1 MLYKHAR
8 RRGTYIH
15 CQAHRGGES
24 ARAAPLLTLPLLLL
38 LLSKVRSARRHPKP
52 LARLR
57 QDGGP
62 SLPHVPQYQL
72 NHRIVVSAMVAA
84 KEQLPL

>member
-24 ARAAPLLTLPLLLL
+24 ARAAPLLTLPFFSCFCL
-38 LLSKVRSARRHPKP
+38 KSAVLGATPNP
-52 LARLR
+52 LPASDRTA
-57 QDGGP
+57 D
-62 SLPHVPQYQL
+62 
-72 NHRIVVSAMVAA
+72 
-84 KEQLPL
+84 PLCPMFPNIS